1 MTMVMMAIQT
11 ISAMVEAC
19 WPFLDN
25 TPDKVALMKNT
36 MMMKNED
43 DNEDDDYG
51 SDDDISGSD
60 DDVYIPQ
67 ATRLLLLRT
76 LWEVT
81 RGVSTFTQTT
91 QTTTPVL
98 GIAHHALV

>member
-1 MTMVMMAIQT
+1 MRMMMTMVMMAIQT

-60 DDVYIPQ
+60 DDVYIP
-67 ATRLLLLRT
+67 
-76 LWEVT
+76 
-81 RGVSTFTQTT
+81 
-91 QTTTPVL
+91 
-98 GIAHHALV
+98 